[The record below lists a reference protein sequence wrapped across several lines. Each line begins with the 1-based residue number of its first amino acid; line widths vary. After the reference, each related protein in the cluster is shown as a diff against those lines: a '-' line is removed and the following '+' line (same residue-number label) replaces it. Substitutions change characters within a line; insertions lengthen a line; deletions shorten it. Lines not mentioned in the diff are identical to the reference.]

1 MYEAVRAVM
10 NMPLALAANRQRHEI
25 TQTIAKVTGE
35 LDDRPQVTVNIQQ
48 TAAFIAVRSVIF
60 EALEDYPEVRAEISR
75 KLRVLAESGEVS

>member
-1 MYEAVRAVM
+1 MLMQPTELLDGVE
-10 NMPLALAANRQRHEI
+10 PALRELGLRYDLLLI
-25 TQTIAKVTGE
+25 GE
-35 LDDRPQVTVNIQQ
+35 LDERPQVTVNIQQ